1 MEHLYS
7 LLETLNT
14 QKNVDVIEQSGIK
27 EFSVK
32 LRNPIVVENIQ
43 LLNLVGEKNK
53 TKFKQSKNHLKIDVS
68 SCQSGIFLLKIFS
81 EQGVECY
88 KITKN

>member
-7 LLETLNT
+7 LLEALNT
-14 QKNVDVIEQSGIK
+14 QKNVDVIKQSSMK
-27 EFSVK
+27 EFSIK
-32 LRNPIVVENIQ
+32 FRNPIVVENIQ
-43 LLNLVGEKNK
+43 LLNIEGEKNK
-53 TKFKQSKNHLKIDVS
+53 PKFKQSKNHLKINVS
-68 SCQSGIFLLKIFS
+68 SCQTWIFLLKIFS